1 MKTAILD
8 VNGISISV
16 NETGVG
22 ENVILFLHGNSL
34 SSGLFSA
41 QMKSNLA
48 SKYRLIS
55 FDFQGHGNSS
65 KPVNPEWAYS
75 AEGFGAVVG
84 TILATYK
91 ISSFII
97 CGHSFGGHLA
107 IQASLMLGPVL
118 KGLFCVGTPPIGLPP
133 QIDKMYLPNPALML
147 AYKPDLSDEEIGL
160 LAQNFAKDDTI
171 RELIK
176 SNIKNTDPNFRSL
189 LGMAL
194 MAGQVA
200 NEKAI
205 VEELKIPIAF
215 VAGAEDALLNKEYY
229 KDLASPT
236 LFEHK
241 LQLVSNAGHSP
252 MAENPIE
259 FNTLLEKFC
268 EHCF

>member
-1 MKTAILD
+1 MKTSILE

-22 ENVILFLHGNSL
+22 ENVILFFHGNSL
-34 SSGLFSA
+34 SSELFSA

-84 TILATYK
+84 TILTTYK
-91 ISSFII
+91 ISSCII

-118 KGLFCVGTPPIGLPP
+118 KGLFCVGTPPIGVPP

-147 AYKPDLSDEEIGL
+147 AYKPDLSAEEIDL
-160 LAQNFAKDDTI
+160 LANNFAKDGSTI
-171 RELIK
+171 ESIK
-176 SNIKNTDPNFRSL
+176 KDIKNTDPNFRSL

-215 VAGAEDALLNKEYY
+215 VSGSEDAFLNNAYY
-229 KDLASPT
+229 NELASPT
-236 LFEHK
+236 MFENK
-241 LQLVSNAGHSP
+241 LQLISNSGHSP

-259 FNTLLEKFC
+259 FNALLEKFC